1 MNITKL
7 TLRSFR
13 NYTEE
18 SVEFSPNL
26 NIIIGKNAQGKTNL
40 LEAIFLMTIGRS
52 PRTSKDKDM
61 VKMGEKMAHIS
72 LNVNKKIGTKKI
84 DMYLFND
91 RNKAIKIDD
100 IGIKK
105 IGQLLGT
112 FNSIYFS
119 PNELK
124 LIKES
129 PDERRK
135 FMDIDLCQFDKNYF
149 YNISTYNKIL
159 AQRNKLLKNP
169 DNDTLRSTIAIWDE
183 QLATSGAKII
193 LDRLKFVG
201 NLKSIARTIHS
212 NLTSNEEKLDISYQG
227 YTANSEDELKKLLL
241 LKYNENLSKDIH
253 LGYTTVGP
261 HRDDL
266 KIESNGIDLRSFGS
280 QGQQRTAALSLKLS
294 ELEIFKNS
302 VGEYPILLL
311 DDVLSELDDSRKL
324 KLLEYI
330 SPMQTL
336 LTCTEFDF
344 NIPHTKIKIESGQ
357 VVSND

>member
-7 TLRSFR
+7 YLHNFR

-26 NIIIGKNAQGKTNL
+26 NIIIGKNAQGKTNI

-52 PRTSKDKDM
+52 PRTNKDKDM
-61 VKMGEKMAHIS
+61 VKMGENISHIS
-72 LNVNKKIGTKKI
+72 ITVNKKIGFKKV
-84 DMYLFND
+84 DMYLFPD
-91 RNKAIKIDD
+91 RAKSIKIDD

-112 FNSIYFS
+112 YNSIYFS

-124 LIKES
+124 LIKDS

-135 FMDIDLCQFDKNYF
+135 FMDIDLCQFDRNYF
-149 YNISTYNKIL
+149 YNLSTYNQIL

-169 DNDTLRSTIAIWDE
+169 DTLALKNTISIWDE
-183 QLATSGAKII
+183 QLSSTGAKII
-193 LDRLKFVG
+193 LDRLKFVEK
-201 NLKSIARTIHS
+201 LKVIAKKIHS
-212 NLTSNEEKLDISYQG
+212 NLTSNEEDLDISYQG
-227 YTANSEDELKKLLL
+227 YTANSEEELKKLLL
-241 LKYNENLSKDIH
+241 SKYNQNLDKDIR

-266 KIESNGIDLRSFGS
+266 KIEANGIDLRSFGS
-280 QGQQRTAALSLKLS
+280 QGQQRTSALSLKLS

-311 DDVLSELDDSRKL
+311 DDVLSELDDTRKL

-330 SPMQTL
+330 APMQTL

-344 NIPHTKIKIESGQ
+344 DVPHNKIH
-357 VVSND
+357 VSNGSLA